1 MPNRTAAPLSRTV
14 AAAAVVLAPLFC
26 LPAGGCKGEPPA
38 APATAAAG
46 GTARAT
52 VAGVTF
58 EHPAGWTVTALP
70 DGTGVNVA
78 GPADAGWEP
87 NVFVE
92 VQPNP
97 DDRAVDEL
105 LSSNVALLG
114 ARKQDF
120 QVRNQSTADHPNGFR
135 YGRVE
140 YTNTSEAVGDK
151 AAGVPLTQWSI
162 VAPLPGKKRRL
173 QVQAAAATAAWDKY
187 QPQFEK
193 VVGSI
198 ALPK

>member
-1 MPNRTAAPLSRTV
+1 MSNRTAAPLSRAV
-14 AAAAVVLAPLFC
+14 AAAVLLAPLAG
-26 LPAGGCKGEPPA
+26 LPGGGCKGEPAA
-38 APATAAAG
+38 APATAAAA
-46 GTARAT
+46 GTARAS
-52 VAGVTF
+52 VAGVAF
-58 EHPAGWTVTALP
+58 EHPAGWTVTPLP
-70 DGTGVNVA
+70 DGSGVNVT

-120 QVRNQSTADHPNGFR
+120 GVRNQSVLDHPNGFK

-140 YTNTSEAVGDK
+140 YTNTSEAVGEK
-151 AAGVPLTQWSI
+151 SAGVPLTQWSI
-162 VAPLPGKKRRL
+162 VAPLPGKKQRL

-187 QPQFEK
+187 RPQFEK
-193 VVGSI
+193 LVDSI